1 MWGPEAATSEASE
14 VDVAGGR
21 YDDGYQLAAT
31 TLGTLRR
38 APSKSSE
45 VVLRW
50 DAVSEPRIRSF
61 GKTDIGRKRQH
72 NEDAFFCDDGLGLWV
87 VADGVGGQA
96 KGEVASE
103 EAVDQ
108 VYSFVKQGQPV
119 IDAARDKPSPE
130 TLKAL
135 RRLLESAIQSACYV
149 VFGMAE
155 VDPSQ
160 KGMSTT
166 VSALFIPPAGP
177 GAGRYGVTAQVG
189 DSRIYRVRGGRGN
202 QLTEDHT
209 LINHKLKQGLIS
221 EADAKTMKGKNVITR
236 AVGHKDY
243 VEVDTQELEVRP
255 GDRFL
260 VCSDGLHGYLEPGE
274 VEGVLLMDPVEDA
287 AGRFIQLANDRG
299 GRDNITAVVVV
310 VESAQKP
317 ARSF

>member
-38 APSKSSE
+38 GPSKSSE

-221 EADAKTMKGKNVITR
+221 EADAKTMKG
-236 AVGHKDY
+236 
-243 VEVDTQELEVRP
+243 
-255 GDRFL
+255 
-260 VCSDGLHGYLEPGE
+260 
-274 VEGVLLMDPVEDA
+274 
-287 AGRFIQLANDRG
+287 
-299 GRDNITAVVVV
+299 
-310 VESAQKP
+310 
-317 ARSF
+317 